1 MKRVLT
7 YRNVGRTYR
16 NISCPCSL
24 KWTPSFRL
32 SAYTEK
38 YEIFFIVPIESL
50 GKVECQRCIQY
61 KVTFRCTKKTTSF
74 WGDTCENKGKNVFEK
89 ILSKANYLK
98 LSSFTT
104 HAIFFD
110 GNFGEI
116 QCCKKADLLRNWAHS
131 SLFCHVPFQEILKTF
146 FMAQKTHRMS
156 HFYNGFLFVPMTDHW
171 LLRKTR
177 STNSNCPLLWEEKIK
192 VISTCI
198 TTWYDK
204 RRGHQFYVKS
214 QDRTMAK
221 NE

>member
-1 MKRVLT
+1 MLAALTETYPVL
-7 YRNVGRTYR
+7 VPWSG
-16 NISCPCSL
+16 L
-24 KWTPSFRL
+24 HL
-32 SAYTEK
+32 SACLHTLK
-38 YEIFFIVPIESL
+38 NTKSFL
-50 GKVECQRCIQY
+50 LCQLRAWEMSNASVAFST